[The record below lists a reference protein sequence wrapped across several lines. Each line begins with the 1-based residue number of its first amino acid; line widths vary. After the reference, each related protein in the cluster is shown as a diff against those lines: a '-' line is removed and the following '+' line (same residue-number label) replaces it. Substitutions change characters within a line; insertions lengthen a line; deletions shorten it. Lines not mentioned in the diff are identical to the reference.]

1 MKDKLSRSPR
11 INSGLERYDIHTFM
25 DVIFHLPSSYLNL
38 NYSNEYELNTNMK
51 ITVLGKLVTQPTF
64 FRGPKVTVI
73 RFQIESPR
81 KIIYKVIAYNQP
93 YLLKHLEVGKLYTV
107 HGTINL
113 TTYEIT
119 LSKFVQGELADE
131 AMFVPIYRLPQS
143 VKNHEFIRLVN
154 KSFANVKVPQVVPT
168 VLADKNRL
176 LSTYNAL
183 YRVHKAKNY
192 LDVNTGLRTLKYEE
206 ALNFFTKS
214 LLIRHENSNLRNAT
228 KTLVNLKDANLFI
241 KKLPFKLTSEQVSAI
256 REIGLDMN
264 KETLMY
270 RLLQGDVG
278 SGKTVVAF
286 SALYINYLRNAQ
298 GAFLAP
304 TDALARQHFSSIKKF
319 FAAFNIETELLVGNL
334 KEAEKKEIKTRLA
347 TGEIDIVVGTHAL
360 FSDDVNYRNLE
371 LVIID
376 EQHKFGVNQ
385 RNKLLNKGEK
395 ADLLLLS
402 ATPIPQTLANTIY
415 GDLDITTI
423 TTFPFAKRDVLTVI
437 LKTEKEV
444 FPKIN
449 EALKSGEQ
457 VYVIAPKI
465 SYGEKVNVEQLEE
478 VYFKKYPGQVTSL
491 HGQLSDEEKLAAL
504 TAFQNGSKQIL
515 IATSVVEVGID
526 VKNAALMVVY
536 EPMSFGLSSLHQL
549 RGRIGRG
556 GQSALFILVNEED
569 EEKLTALVTENDG
582 FKIAEIDLT
591 LRGPGELSGI
601 KQSGLPPFNYVNII
615 KDLNLV
621 KAARSDALYLLENK
635 EDTEI
640 KKYLDILALEIKE
653 TARQNG

>member
-1 MKDKLSRSPR
+1 MNNKLSRSPR
-11 INSGLERYDIHTFM
+11 IVSSLEKYDIRTFM
-25 DVIFHLPSSYLNL
+25 DVIFHLPSSYLDL
-38 NYSNEYELNTNMK
+38 SYTNEYELNTNMK
-51 ITVLGKLVTQPTF
+51 VTILGRVISQPTF
-64 FRGPKVTVI
+64 FRGPKVTVV
-73 RFQIESPR
+73 RFQIESAK
-81 KIIYKVIAYNQP
+81 KIIYKVIAFNQP
-93 YLLKHLEVGKLYTV
+93 YLLKHVEVGKLYTV

-113 TTYEIT
+113 SKYEIT
-119 LSKFVQGELADE
+119 LSKFVTGELTDTAK
-131 AMFVPIYRLPQS
+131 FVPIYRLPKQL
-143 VKNHEFIRLVN
+143 KNHEFISLVRR
-154 KSFANVKVPQVVPT
+154 SFPKVTIPNLIPSELV
-168 VLADKNRL
+168 DKNRL

-183 YRVHKAKNY
+183 YRVHNARNY
-192 LDVNTGLRTLKYEE
+192 EDVALGLRTLKYEE
-206 ALNFFTKS
+206 ALSFFTKS
-214 LLIRHENSNLRNAT
+214 LLIRNENSALRNAT
-228 KTLVNLKDANLFI
+228 KTMIDLKAANAFI
-241 KKLPFKLTSEQVSAI
+241 KSLPFKLTAEQIAAV

-286 SALYINYLRNAQ
+286 SALYINYLRKAQ

-304 TDALARQHFSSIKKF
+304 TDALARQHYQGMLEL
-319 FAAFNIETELLVGNL
+319 FAPFNLNIRLLVGNL
-334 KEAEKKEIKTRLA
+334 KETEKKAIKKDLEM
-347 TGEIDIVVGTHAL
+347 GLIDIVVGTHAL
-360 FSDDVNYRNLE
+360 FSADVIYENLE
-371 LVIID
+371 LVVID

-437 LKTEKEV
+437 VKTEKEV
-444 FPKIN
+444 FPKID
-449 EALKSGEQ
+449 EALRNGEQ

-465 SYGEKVNVEQLEE
+465 SYGERVNVEQLEKI
-478 VYFKKYPGQVTSL
+478 YFKKYPERVTSL
-491 HGQLSDEEKLAAL
+491 HGQLSDEEKLVSL
-504 TAFQNGSKQIL
+504 QSFQTGEKQIL

-526 VKNAALMVVY
+526 VKNASLMVVY

-569 EEKLTALVTENDG
+569 EEKLSALVTESDG
-582 FKIAEIDLT
+582 FKIAEIDLS
-591 LRGPGELSGI
+591 LRGPGELSGV
-601 KQSGLPPFNYVNII
+601 KQSGLPPFQYVNII

-621 KAARSDALYLLENK
+621 KAARSDALYLLANESNL
-635 EDTEI
+635 EV
-640 KKYLDILALEIKE
+640 KKYIDILANEIKE
-653 TARQNG
+653 AVTING